1 MESIG
6 TNRKK
11 LKIKME
17 TYKKVRSLLS
27 AVTLL
32 SLVISFIVI
41 GKNNIQATSENQ
53 FETQEVSNSEQTVQ
67 KDYGKMSLLF
77 EQNKGQTDKAAK
89 FVSRGKGYTLYLAE
103 TEAVFSLKVE
113 SQESR
118 VESESETPKTKDKK
132 TKTKSDVLKMQF
144 VGANKQPQ
152 VVGTDEAITKT
163 NYYIGKK
170 RFENLSNY
178 KQVNYKNLYNGIDAV
193 FYGNQNNQLEYDFTV
208 APNVDANQIGL
219 NFDGAESVSIDEYGN
234 LVVKT
239 ENAELVQQKPIAF
252 QIINGEKREI
262 AVNYVINENA
272 QIANQTSQIS
282 FALGDYD
289 KSQTLTIDPAL
300 NYLTYIGGTAFD
312 DAFEVAADNT
322 GNAYITGTTAS
333 LNFHG
338 QTRDDNDADG
348 AYIAKINPQGSDFV
362 YITILEG
369 NGDDT
374 ARGIALD
381 ANNNAFVTGIA
392 SHFFPTTSG
401 AYDTVHGVINY
412 ADVFIAKLNTTGGL
426 VYSSFLGGT
435 DFDEGFD
442 VAVDVNGKAYVVGS
456 TYSNSAFPT
465 KNRYQG
471 CGIVSPLQSFD
482 SQDAF
487 LTVMNQSGSDITYSS
502 CIGNTIGAIGFSDES
517 AFSVALDSSNNAYVT
532 GITNSNNFKV
542 KNAFQPNIG
551 GGKDA
556 WVAKFNPTASGDA
569 SVVYATFLG
578 GAGTD
583 QGNGIA
589 VNSSNQAVVV
599 GLTGS
604 TNFPLL
610 NAFDSTNQINEGFV
624 TVLSSTGASLAN
636 SSFLGGADQDN
647 ANNVAL
653 DSTGSIYVT
662 GNTLS
667 NDFPMALPFQA
678 TRRGVK
684 DAFVTKLKFGRGI
697 ISSSYLGGNGNDNGD
712 GIAVK
717 GNFIYAVG
725 DTAST
730 NLATTAPLPFTPIKA
745 TSNNADGFAAK
756 ILDTRL
762 DSVGIFRPNVIF
774 QVTQSTTTITNQT
787 LSFTTPL
794 SGARGVSGDFDG
806 DGIDTT
812 GTFTNGAWKT
822 RNVNFP
828 IGNIPAITFNF
839 GLAGDLPV
847 VGDWDGDGVDTAGTF
862 RPSSGQFFLTNTA
875 NALAVNVTQQFG
887 VAGDLPIAGDWNGD
901 GIDTIGVFRPSV
913 GQFFLT
919 NSNAAN
925 PTIDFVAF
933 FGNNTDLPTSGDFDG
948 NGTDTIGVWRTTTAE
963 FFLSNDNVS
972 IARQFVFGAI
982 NTDQPI
988 VGDWD
993 GRPIP

>member
-1 MESIG
+1 M
-6 TNRKK
+6 
-11 LKIKME
+11 
-17 TYKKVRSLLS
+17 RSLLS

-32 SLVISFIVI
+32 SLVISFIVF
-41 GKNNIQATSENQ
+41 GKENIQASAENI
-53 FETQEVSNSEQTVQ
+53 FKTQNVSNTK
-67 KDYGKMSLLF
+67 KDYGKMSLIF
-77 EQNKGQTDKAAK
+77 EENKGQTDAAAK
-89 FVSRGKGYTLYLAE
+89 FISRGSGYTVYLME
-103 TEAVFSLKVE
+103 TEAVFQLKRKIETVE
-113 SQESR
+113 
-118 VESESETPKTKDKK
+118 ETKGKI
-132 TKTKSDVLKMQF
+132 TKTKSDILKMQF
-144 VGANKQPQ
+144 VGANAKTT
-152 VVGTDEAITKT
+152 VSGDTETITKT

-170 RFENLSNY
+170 RLENLSNY
-178 KQVNYKNLYNGIDAV
+178 RKVNYKNLYEGIDAV
-193 FYGNQNNQLEYDFTV
+193 FYSNANKQLEYDFTV
-208 APNVDANQIGL
+208 APNADANQIGL
-219 NFDGAESVSIDEYGN
+219 NFEGAENLSIDEAGN
-234 LVVKT
+234 LIVKT
-239 ENAELVQQKPIAF
+239 ENTELVQQKPFAY
-252 QIINGEKREI
+252 QIIDGQKREI
-262 AVNYVINENA
+262 ESKYVINENV
-272 QIANQTSQIS
+272 QIS
-282 FALGDYD
+282 FALGEYD
-289 KSQTLTIDPAL
+289 KSQPLTIDPAL

-312 DAFEVAADNT
+312 DTFEVAADAQ
-322 GNAYITGTTAS
+322 GNAYITGETAS

-338 QTRDDNDADG
+338 ETRDENDVDG

-369 NGDDT
+369 NGNDT

-401 AYDTVHGVINY
+401 AYDTVHGVLNF
-412 ADVFIAKLNTTGGL
+412 ADVFAAKLNSTGGL
-426 VYSSFLGGT
+426 VYSTFLGGT
-435 DFDEGFD
+435 DFDQGFD
-442 VAVDVNGKAYVVGS
+442 VAVDVNGKAYVTGS

-471 CGIVSPLQSFD
+471 CGGFQSLESED
-482 SQDAF
+482 SF
-487 LTVMNQSGSDITYSS
+487 LTVLNQSGSDITYST
-502 CIGNTIGAIGFSDES
+502 CIGGNLTQDS
-517 AFSVALDSSNNAYVT
+517 AFSIALDSSNNAYLT
-532 GITNSNNFKV
+532 GLTKGGNFPTKT
-542 KNAFQPNIG
+542 AFQPNSG
-551 GGKDA
+551 GGTDA
-556 WVAKFNPTASGDA
+556 WVAKFNPTLSGND
-569 SVVYATFLG
+569 SLIYSTYLG
-578 GAGTD
+578 GVGTD

-604 TNFPLL
+604 SNFPLL

-636 SSFLGGADQDN
+636 SSFLGGADQDQ

-662 GNTLS
+662 GSTLS
-667 NDFPMALPFQA
+667 NNFPLALPFQA
-678 TRRGVK
+678 TRAGVR
-684 DAFVTKLKFGRGI
+684 DAFVTKLKFGGRGI
-697 ISSSYLGGNGNDNGD
+697 ISSSYIGGNGNDNGE

-717 GNFIYAVG
+717 GNFIYVTG

-730 NLATTAPLPFTPIKA
+730 NLATTAQLPFAPIKS
-745 TSNNADGFAAK
+745 TSNNDDGFAAK

-762 DSVGIFRPNVIF
+762 DSVGVFRPNIAF
-774 QVTQSTTTITNQT
+774 QVSQSTTNITTQT
-787 LSFTTPL
+787 LPFTSPL

-862 RPSSGQFFLTNTA
+862 RPSTGQFFLTNTA
-875 NALAVNVTQQFG
+875 NAQAVNVTQQFG
-887 VAGDLPIAGDWNGD
+887 VAGDLPIAGDWNAD

-933 FGNNTDLPTSGDFDG
+933 FGTNGDLPTAGDFDG
-948 NGTDTIGVWRTTTAE
+948 NGTDTIGVWRTSTAE

>member
-1 MESIG
+1 M
-6 TNRKK
+6 
-11 LKIKME
+11 
-17 TYKKVRSLLS
+17 RSLLS

-32 SLVISFIVI
+32 SLVISFIVF
-41 GKNNIQATSENQ
+41 GENGIQATSEHI
-53 FETQEVSNSEQTVQ
+53 FETPDVSNTVQ
-67 KDYGKMSLLF
+67 KDYGKKSIIF
-77 EQNKGQTDKAAK
+77 EENKGQTDREAK
-89 FVSRGKGYTLYLAE
+89 FVSRGQGYTLYLME
-103 TEAVFSLKVE
+103 TEAVFQLKRKE
-113 SQESR
+113 SDAADAKGEI
-118 VESESETPKTKDKK
+118 
-132 TKTKSDVLKMQF
+132 TKTKSDFLTMQF
-144 VGANKQPQ
+144 VGANEQPQ
-152 VVGTDEAITKT
+152 VVGNDEAITKT
-163 NYYIGKK
+163 NYYIDKK

-178 KQVNYKNLYNGIDAV
+178 RKVNYKNLYNGIDAV
-193 FYGNQNNQLEYDFTV
+193 FYGNAKNQLEYDFTV
-208 APNVDANQIGL
+208 APNVDPNQIGL
-219 NFDGAESVSIDEYGN
+219 NFEGAESLSIDEAGN

-252 QIINGEKREI
+252 QTINGEKREI
-262 AVNYVINENA
+262 EVRYVINE
-272 QIANQTSQIS
+272 QSQIT
-282 FALGDYD
+282 FALGEYD
-289 KSQTLTIDPAL
+289 NSQTLTIDPAL
-300 NYLTYIGGTAFD
+300 NYLTYIGGTALD
-312 DAFEVAADNT
+312 DTFEVAADAQ
-322 GNAYITGTTAS
+322 GNAYITGATAS

-338 QTRDDNDADG
+338 ETRDENDENG
-348 AYIAKINPQGSDFV
+348 AYIAKINPQGSEFV

-369 NGDDT
+369 NGNDT

-381 ANNNAFVTGIA
+381 VNNNAFVTGIG

-401 AYDTVHGVINY
+401 AYDTVHGVLNNDD
-412 ADVFIAKLNTTGGL
+412 AFVAKLNTTGGL

-435 DFDEGFD
+435 DQDEGFD
-442 VAVDVNGKAYVVGS
+442 VAVDVNGKAYVVGG
-456 TYSNSAFPT
+456 TFSNSAFPT

-471 CGIVSPLQSFD
+471 CGIVSPVQSFD

-487 LTVMNQSGSDITYSS
+487 LTVMNASGSDITYSS
-502 CIGNTIGAIGFSDES
+502 CIGNTVGIIGSSDEI
-517 AFSVALDSSNNAYVT
+517 AFSVALDTSNNAYVT

-578 GAGTD
+578 GVGTD

-604 TNFPLL
+604 VNFPLL
-610 NAFDSTNQINEGFV
+610 NAFRSTNQINEGFV

-636 SSFLGGADQDN
+636 SSFLGGADKDN

-662 GNTLS
+662 GNTTS

-678 TRRGVK
+678 TRAGVK

-717 GNFIYAVG
+717 GNFIYVTG

-730 NLATTAPLPFTPIKA
+730 NLATTAQLPFAPIKA
-745 TSNNADGFAAK
+745 TTNNADGFAAK

-762 DSVGIFRPNVIF
+762 DSVGVFRPNITF
-774 QVTQSTTTITNQT
+774 QITQSITNLTTQT
-787 LSFTTPL
+787 LPFTSPL

-806 DGIDTT
+806 DGIDST
-812 GTFTNGAWKT
+812 GTFTNGAWKV
-822 RNVNFP
+822 RNINFP

-839 GLAGDLPV
+839 GLAGDLPI

-862 RPSSGQFFLTNTA
+862 RPSTGQFFLTNTA
-875 NALAVNVTQQFG
+875 NAQAVNVTQQFG
-887 VAGDLPIAGDWNGD
+887 VAGDLPVAGDWNAD
-901 GIDTIGVFRPSV
+901 GIDTIGVFRPSN

-933 FGNNTDLPTSGDFDG
+933 FGTNGDLPTSGDFDG
-948 NGTDTIGVWRTTTAE
+948 NGTDTIGVWRTSTAE
-963 FFLSNDNVS
+963 FFLSNDNVT